1 MSNAIKYLGEL
12 LSRQGSNLGD
22 SYLIDQ
28 PEAAPLA
35 AILEVKV
42 RILVELDP
50 FLVLLLKHSVFHI

>member
-1 MSNAIKYLGEL
+1 MSNAVKYLGEL

-42 RILVELDP
+42 RN
-50 FLVLLLKHSVFHI
+50 LLLFADCF

>member
-1 MSNAIKYLGEL
+1 MSNAVKYLGEL

-42 RILVELDP
+42 STTIFDVVA
-50 FLVLLLKHSVFHI
+50 VLFVDCF